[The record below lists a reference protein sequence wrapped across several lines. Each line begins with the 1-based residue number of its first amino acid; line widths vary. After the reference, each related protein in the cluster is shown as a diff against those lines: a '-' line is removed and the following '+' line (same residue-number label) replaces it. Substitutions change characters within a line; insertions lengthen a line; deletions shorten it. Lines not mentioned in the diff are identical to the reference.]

1 MSRRAAPRRI
11 PQREGQR
18 MSRPRLVLDTNVLVS
33 AFLWRGLPGRLVE
46 LAGE

>member
-1 MSRRAAPRRI
+1 
-11 PQREGQR
+11 